1 MSSEDDRTSSE
12 TKARAADR
20 TDRSNAQE
28 VRGHAPRGG
37 LGAGEAPIGIDRRL
51 LVVDDDESVRRI
63 VAAIL
68 KDEGYEAAT
77 ASTAESALQ
86 VLREQPFAL
95 VISDIKMP
103 DHDGLWLLGEL
114 RREHPEVAV
123 IMMTGYGQVDTAV
136 ECLKYGAADYL
147 TKPVRVNHLSAS
159 VMRALDRRRL
169 EIENRAYQR
178 GLEGAVE
185 EKTREL
191 EQAYTE
197 ISETYRI
204 TLEALVTALDA
215 RECETGNHSQRVV
228 KLTLA
233 IADRM
238 GLVGAERDHLA
249 RGALLHDIGKI
260 GVPDHVLLKPGKL
273 TPEEWIEMRRHPEIG
288 ARILSGIPFL
298 GPAAEIVL
306 SHQERWD
313 GKGYPRG
320 LAREEIPIGARIFA
334 VADALD
340 AITSDRPY
348 RRGRSFTHAREEIAR
363 FAGTQFDPDVVRHFL
378 TLTEAEWNSIRG
390 EQPPFQPRPPSRI
403 ERRASAEPPPAPASA
418 PDPRDPP
425 PRSGP

>member
-1 MSSEDDRTSSE
+1 MAKLSRVPPPTFDARIESE
-12 TKARAADR
+12 AAS
-20 TDRSNAQE
+20 RSDAEPKGAQASPL
-28 VRGHAPRGG
+28 GHPEEQPHVGPT
-37 LGAGEAPIGIDRRL
+37 ERRI
-51 LVVDDDESVRRI
+51 LVVDDDESVRRV

-68 KDEGYEAAT
+68 GDEGYESWTAASAEDALSRLAE
-77 ASTAESALQ
+77 AS
-86 VLREQPFAL
+86 FGL
-95 VISDIKMP
+95 VITDLKMP
-103 DHDGLWLLGEL
+103 EQDGLWLLGEL
-114 RREHPEVAV
+114 RRHHPEVAV
-123 IMMTGYGQVDTAV
+123 IVMTGYGQVDTAV
-136 ECLKYGAADYL
+136 ECLKYGASDYL
-147 TKPVRVNHLSAS
+147 TKPVRVNHLAAS
-159 VMRALDRRRL
+159 VLRALDRRRL
-169 EIENRAYQR
+169 ELENRAYQR

-191 EQAYTE
+191 ERAYVE

-228 KLTLA
+228 RLTLE

-238 GLVGAERDHLA
+238 GITGVERDHLA

-260 GVPDHVLLKPGKL
+260 GVSDQVLLKPGKL
-273 TPEEWIEMRRHPEIG
+273 TAEEWLEMRRHPEIG

-320 LAREEIPIGARIFA
+320 LARDQVPIGARIFA

-348 RRGRSFTHAREEIAR
+348 RRGRSYAYAVEEISR
-363 FAGTQFDPDVVRHFL
+363 HSGSQFDPDVVRHFL
-378 TLTEAEWNSIRG
+378 TITEDEWNALRG
-390 EQPPFQPRPPSRI
+390 EPAPFRARPPSRVD
-403 ERRASAEPPPAPASA
+403 RRPVDLGSST
-418 PDPRDPP
+418 
-425 PRSGP
+425 

>member
-1 MSSEDDRTSSE
+1 MASALDNI
-12 TKARAADR
+12 KASVDS
-20 TDRSNAQE
+20 THSQK
-28 VRGHAPRGG
+28 
-37 LGAGEAPIGIDRRL
+37 LDRRL

-63 VAAIL
+63 VAAL
-68 KDEGYEAAT
+68 LRDESYEAVT
-77 ASTAESALQ
+77 AASAAEALL
-86 VLREQPFAL
+86 VLERETFAL
-95 VISDIKMP
+95 VITDIKMP
-103 DHDGLWLLGEL
+103 ERDGLWLLTEV
-114 RREHPEVAV
+114 RRQHPEVAV

-136 ECLKYGAADYL
+136 ECLKYGASDYL
-147 TKPVRVNHLSAS
+147 TKPIRMNHLAAS
-159 VMRALDRRRL
+159 VTRALERRKL

-185 EKTREL
+185 EKTRQLEL
-191 EQAYTE
+191 AYTE

-228 KLTLA
+228 RLTLA

-238 GLVGAERDHLA
+238 GIIGTERDHLA
-249 RGALLHDIGKI
+249 RGSLLHDIGKI
-260 GVPDHVLLKPGKL
+260 GVSDQVLLKPGKL
-273 TPEEWIEMRRHPEIG
+273 TPEEWTEMRRHPEIG

-320 LAREEIPIGARIFA
+320 LAREQIPIGARIFM

-348 RRGRSFTHAREEIAR
+348 RRGRSFAVAQDEIGKN
-363 FAGTQFDPDVVRHFL
+363 AGTQFDPDVVRHFL
-378 TLTEAEWNSIRG
+378 TITEEEWSSIRG
-390 EQPPFQPRPPSRI
+390 EQPVFRARPSSRI
-403 ERRASAEPPPAPASA
+403 EYR
-418 PDPRDPP
+418 
-425 PRSGP
+425 GT

>member
-1 MSSEDDRTSSE
+1 VS
-12 TKARAADR
+12 
-20 TDRSNAQE
+20 
-28 VRGHAPRGG
+28 APQPE
-37 LGAGEAPIGIDRRL
+37 ATAPILEHIKASADSGVTKDRRL

-63 VAAIL
+63 VAALL
-68 KDEGYEAAT
+68 KDEGYDTAT
-77 ASTAESALQ
+77 AASAAEAIDTLK
-86 VLREQPFAL
+86 RESFAL
-95 VISDIKMP
+95 VITDIKMP
-103 DHDGLWLLGEL
+103 DRDGLWLLNEL
-114 RREHPEVAV
+114 RREHPEIAV

-136 ECLKYGAADYL
+136 EALKYGAADYL

-169 EIENRAYQR
+169 ELENRAYQR

-191 EQAYTE
+191 ESAYTE

-228 KLTLA
+228 RLTLE
-233 IADRM
+233 IANRM
-238 GLVGAERDHLA
+238 GIAGSERDHLA

-260 GVPDHVLLKPGKL
+260 GVSDQVLLKPGKL
-273 TPEEWIEMRRHPEIG
+273 TTEEWTEMRKHPEIG

-306 SHQERWD
+306 AHQERWD

-320 LAREEIPIGARIFA
+320 LAREQIPVGARIFA

-348 RRGRSFTHAREEIAR
+348 RRGRSFSFAREEIAR
-363 FAGTQFDPDVVRHFL
+363 YAGTQFDPEVVRHFL
-378 TLTEAEWNSIRG
+378 TITEEEWNAIRG
-390 EQPPFQPRPPSRI
+390 EQPVFRARPSSRI
-403 ERRASAEPPPAPASA
+403 DNRPL
-418 PDPRDPP
+418 
-425 PRSGP
+425 

>member
-1 MSSEDDRTSSE
+1 MTPILEHI
-12 TKARAADR
+12 KASAD
-20 TDRSNAQE
+20 SLVA
-28 VRGHAPRGG
+28 H
-37 LGAGEAPIGIDRRL
+37 DRRL

-63 VAAIL
+63 VAALL
-68 KDEGYEAAT
+68 KDEGYDTVTAANAAEALAT
-77 ASTAESALQ
+77 LK
-86 VLREQPFAL
+86 REQFAL
-95 VISDIKMP
+95 VITDIKMP
-103 DHDGLWLLGEL
+103 DQDGLSLLNEL
-114 RREHPEVAV
+114 RREHPDVAV

-136 ECLKYGAADYL
+136 EALRFGAADYL

-169 EIENRAYQR
+169 ELENRAYQR

-191 EQAYTE
+191 ESAYSE

-228 KLTLA
+228 RLTLE
-233 IADRM
+233 IANRM
-238 GLVGAERDHLA
+238 GISGPEREHLA

-260 GVPDHVLLKPGKL
+260 GVSDQVLLKPGKL
-273 TPEEWIEMRRHPEIG
+273 TPEEWTEMRRHPEIG

-306 SHQERWD
+306 AHQERWD

-320 LAREEIPIGARIFA
+320 LAREQIPIGARIFA
-334 VADALD
+334 VCDALD

-348 RRGRSFTHAREEIAR
+348 RRGRSFAFAREEIAR
-363 FAGTQFDPDVVRHFL
+363 YAGIQFDPEVVRHFL
-378 TLTEAEWNSIRG
+378 TITEEEWNAIRG
-390 EQPPFQPRPPSRI
+390 EQPVFRARPSSRI
-403 ERRASAEPPPAPASA
+403 EHR
-418 PDPRDPP
+418 
-425 PRSGP
+425 GP

>member
-1 MSSEDDRTSSE
+1 MTPILEHIKASADSLV
-12 TKARAADR
+12 TK
-20 TDRSNAQE
+20 
-28 VRGHAPRGG
+28 
-37 LGAGEAPIGIDRRL
+37 DRRL

-63 VAAIL
+63 VAALL
-68 KDEGYEAAT
+68 KDEGYDTAT
-77 ASTAESALQ
+77 AAGAVEALE
-86 VLREQPFAL
+86 VLAREPFAL
-95 VISDIKMP
+95 VITDIKMP
-103 DHDGLWLLGEL
+103 ERDGLWLLGEL
-114 RREHPEVAV
+114 RREHPELAV

-169 EIENRAYQR
+169 ELENRAYQR

-191 EQAYTE
+191 ESAYNE

-228 KLTLA
+228 RLTLE
-233 IADRM
+233 IANRM
-238 GLVGAERDHLA
+238 GIIGSEIDHLA

-260 GVPDHVLLKPGKL
+260 GVSDQVLLKPGRL
-273 TPEEWIEMRRHPEIG
+273 TAEEWTEMRRHPEIG

-306 SHQERWD
+306 AHQERWD

-320 LAREEIPIGARIFA
+320 LSTQQIPIGARIFA

-348 RRGRSFTHAREEIAR
+348 RRGRSFSFAREEIAR
-363 FAGTQFDPDVVRHFL
+363 YAGTQFDPDVVRHFL
-378 TLTEAEWNSIRG
+378 TITEEEWNTIRG
-390 EQPPFQPRPPSRI
+390 EQPVFRARPSSRI
-403 ERRASAEPPPAPASA
+403 EYR
-418 PDPRDPP
+418 
-425 PRSGP
+425 GP

>member
-1 MSSEDDRTSSE
+1 
-12 TKARAADR
+12 
-20 TDRSNAQE
+20 N
-28 VRGHAPRGG
+28 
-37 LGAGEAPIGIDRRL
+37 LGTMERRL

-68 KDEGYEAAT
+68 KDEGYETVTAAN
-77 ASTAESALQ
+77 ADEALSR
-86 VLREQPFAL
+86 LREQPFAL
-95 VISDIKMP
+95 VITDIKMP
-103 DHDGLWLLGEL
+103 DHDGIWLLGEL
-114 RREHPEVAV
+114 RREHPELAV

-147 TKPVRVNHLSAS
+147 TKPVRVNHLAAS

-169 EIENRAYQR
+169 EMENRAYQR
-178 GLEGAVE
+178 GLEGVVE

-238 GLVGAERDHLA
+238 GLNGPERDHLA

-260 GVPDHVLLKPGKL
+260 GVSDQVLLKPGRL
-273 TPEEWIEMRRHPEIG
+273 TPEEWVEMRRHPEIG

-320 LAREEIPIGARIFA
+320 LRSDEIPIGARIFA

-340 AITSDRPY
+340 AI
-348 RRGRSFTHAREEIAR
+348 
-363 FAGTQFDPDVVRHFL
+363 
-378 TLTEAEWNSIRG
+378 
-390 EQPPFQPRPPSRI
+390 
-403 ERRASAEPPPAPASA
+403 
-418 PDPRDPP
+418 
-425 PRSGP
+425 

>member
-1 MSSEDDRTSSE
+1 VPPPTLDAPATATSATGRPEIDAAPLHPPHPKGDVIATGSSE
-12 TKARAADR
+12 
-20 TDRSNAQE
+20 
-28 VRGHAPRGG
+28 
-37 LGAGEAPIGIDRRL
+37 RRL

-68 KDEGYEAAT
+68 KDEGYETTT
-77 ASTAESALQ
+77 APSAQEALVVLQ
-86 VLREQPFAL
+86 QQSFAL
-95 VISDIKMP
+95 VITDIKMP
-103 DHDGLWLLGEL
+103 EHDGLWLLSEL
-114 RREHPEVAV
+114 RRDHPEVAV

-136 ECLKYGAADYL
+136 ECLKYGASDYL
-147 TKPVRVNHLSAS
+147 TKPIRVNHLSAS
-159 VMRALDRRRL
+159 VMCALDRRRL
-169 EIENRAYQR
+169 ELENRAYQR

-185 EKTREL
+185 EKTKEL
-191 EQAYTE
+191 ERLYHE

-228 KLTLA
+228 RLTLA

-238 GLVGAERDHLA
+238 GLTGPDRDHLA

-260 GVPDHVLLKPGKL
+260 GVSDQVLLKPGKL
-273 TPEEWIEMRRHPEIG
+273 TPEEWVEMRKHPEIG
-288 ARILSGIPFL
+288 ARILSGISFL

-320 LAREEIPIGARIFA
+320 LGREEIPIGARIFA

-348 RRGRSFTHAREEIAR
+348 RRGRSFAFAREEISR
-363 FAGTQFDPDVVRHFL
+363 NSGTQFDPDVVRHFL
-378 TLTEAEWNSIRG
+378 TITEEEWNTIRG
-390 EQPPFQPRPPSRI
+390 EQPPFRARPSSRI
-403 ERRASAEPPPAPASA
+403 EPRPVSDPALRR
-418 PDPRDPP
+418 
-425 PRSGP
+425 G